1 MKDSFLFKVLAP
13 YAILVDYMSV
23 LRRLKGPEQGRW
35 LAAEESEH

>member
-1 MKDSFLFKVLAP
+1 VKDSFFVF
-13 YAILVDYMSV
+13 LVDYMSV